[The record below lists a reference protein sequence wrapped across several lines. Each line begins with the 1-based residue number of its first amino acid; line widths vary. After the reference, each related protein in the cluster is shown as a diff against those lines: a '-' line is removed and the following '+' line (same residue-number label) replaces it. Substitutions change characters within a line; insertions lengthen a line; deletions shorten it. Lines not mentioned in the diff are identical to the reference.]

1 MKTMPLTRRRQNRE
15 SSIVLG
21 LFWSAFGVWQ
31 LKAAVSSGGINV
43 WFAVGLLAVGLWT
56 FVDCWK
62 GSRGVHELQW
72 EANHATITSDG
83 KTVFD
88 GAFHEIKTVVG
99 DQLGYDLHLG
109 AFFVYRVKSANVGDE
124 LRALLDAACAS

>member
-1 MKTMPLTRRRQNRE
+1 MTTVPLTRRRQGRE
-15 SSIVLG
+15 SLIVMG
-21 LFWSAFGVWQ
+21 LFMAVGGAWQ
-31 LKAAVSSGGINV
+31 LSVVVSSGGIDV
-43 WFAVGLLAVGLWT
+43 WFAFGLLAVGLWT

-62 GSRGVHELQW
+62 GARGVHALEW
-72 EANHATITSDG
+72 EADHVTISSDG

-109 AFFVYRVKSANVGDE
+109 TFFVYRVKSANVSDE

>member
-1 MKTMPLTRRRQNRE
+1 M
-15 SSIVLG
+15 LG

-31 LKAAVSSGGINV
+31 LKAAVSSGGIAV
-43 WFAVGLLAVGLWT
+43 WFAVGFLAVGLWT

-72 EANHATITSDG
+72 EADHVTITSNG

-109 AFFVYRVKSANVGDE
+109 TFFVYRVKSANISNE
-124 LRALLDAACAS
+124 LRALLDAACTS

>member
-1 MKTMPLTRRRQNRE
+1 MITVPLTRRRQNGE

-21 LFWSAFGVWQ
+21 LFWIAFGVWQ
-31 LKAAVSSGGINV
+31 LKAAVSSGGIDV
-43 WFAVGLLAVGLWT
+43 WFAVGLVAVGLWT
-56 FVDCWK
+56 LVDCWK
-62 GSRGVHELQW
+62 GARGAHELQW
-72 EANHATITSDG
+72 EADRVTITTDG

-109 AFFVYRVKSANVGDE
+109 TFFVYRVKSANVSDE